1 MLVYVRGAGDIATG
15 VAARL
20 VRAGVSV
27 VMADIAVP
35 TCIRRTISFCEA
47 IRLGEVEVEG
57 IRARLAQTP
66 AEALAITEAGDV
78 AVVVD
83 PQAKMLGELKPA
95 AVVDA
100 ILAKRNLGT
109 TRDMA
114 PAVIA
119 VGPGFTAP
127 VDCDAVVETMR
138 GHFLGRVITQ
148 GSPQPNT
155 GVPGIIAGY
164 GKERVI
170 HSPAAGVFRS
180 DHAIGDIVSAGD
192 VIGYAGDTPMC
203 TQIAGCL
210 RGLLANGVQVTEG
223 FKCADV
229 DPRGDARY
237 QSREGAASL
246 LRGADVE
253 IHQFVGPFGGV
264 FRPQLH
270 RVADVAQPDEV
281 DALDGL
287 SLADVEAGDYAF
299 GKHLFSSSR
308 VIRPS

>member
-20 VRAGVSV
+20 VRSGVSV

-35 TCIRRTISFCEA
+35 TCIRRTICFCEA

-83 PQAKMLGELKPA
+83 PQAKMLGELKPV

-155 GVPGIIAGY
+155 GVPGMIAGY

-170 HSPAAGVFRS
+170 HSPAAGMFRS
-180 DHAIGDIVSAGD
+180 DRTIGDIVSAGD
-192 VIGYAGDTPMC
+192 VIGYAGDTPMV
-203 TQIAGCL
+203 TQIDGCL

-229 DPRGDARY
+229 DPRGESGR
-237 QSREGAASL
+237 Q
-246 LRGADVE
+246 
-253 IHQFVGPFGGV
+253 
-264 FRPQLH
+264 PQPRLY
-270 RVADVAQPDEV
+270 
-281 DALDGL
+281 
-287 SLADVEAGDYAF
+287 S
-299 GKHLFSSSR
+299 
-308 VIRPS
+308 

>member
-66 AEALAITEAGDV
+66 AEALEITEEGDV

-83 PQAKMLGELKPA
+83 PQAQMLGELRPA

-155 GVPGIIAGY
+155 GVPGVIAGY

-192 VIGYAGDTPMC
+192 VIGYAGDTPMLHARLTAAC
-203 TQIAGCL
+203 AAFW
-210 RGLLANGVQVTEG
+210 RDGVQVTEG

-229 DPRGDARY
+229 DPRGDASY
-237 QSREGAASL
+237 INYISDKATS
-246 LRGADVE
+246 
-253 IHQFVGPFGGV
+253 VGGGV
-264 FRPQLH
+264 LEALAMLTDVFR
-270 RVADVAQPDEV
+270 
-281 DALDGL
+281 G
-287 SLADVEAGDYAF
+287 
-299 GKHLFSSSR
+299 
-308 VIRPS
+308 

>member
-1 MLVYVRGAGDIATG
+1 MLD
-15 VAARL
+15 
-20 VRAGVSV
+20 
-27 VMADIAVP
+27 
-35 TCIRRTISFCEA
+35 
-47 IRLGEVEVEG
+47 
-57 IRARLAQTP
+57 
-66 AEALAITEAGDV
+66 
-78 AVVVD
+78 
-83 PQAKMLGELKPA
+83 ELKPA

-180 DHAIGDIVSAGD
+180 DRAIGDIVSAGD
-192 VIGYAGDTPMC
+192 VIGYAGDTPMV
-203 TQIAGCL
+203 TQIDGCL
-210 RGLLANGVQVTEG
+210 RGLLADGVQVTEG

-229 DPRGDARY
+229 DPRGDASY
-237 QSREGAASL
+237 INYISDKATS
-246 LRGADVE
+246 
-253 IHQFVGPFGGV
+253 VGGGV
-264 FRPQLH
+264 LEALAMLTDIFR
-270 RVADVAQPDEV
+270 
-281 DALDGL
+281 G
-287 SLADVEAGDYAF
+287 
-299 GKHLFSSSR
+299 
-308 VIRPS
+308 

>member
-15 VAARL
+15 IALRL
-20 VRAGVSV
+20 HRVGCQV
-27 VMADIAVP
+27 VMADIAEP
-35 TCIRRTISFCEA
+35 TCIRRTVAFSEA
-47 IRLGEVEVEG
+47 IRLGEARVEDVT
-57 IRARLAQTP
+57 ARLA
-66 AEALAITEAGDV
+66 ADARVARAIAAAGDV

-83 PQAKMLGELKPA
+83 PDARMIGALAPD

-114 PAVIA
+114 PVVIA

-155 GVPGIIAGY
+155 GVPGVIAGY

-170 HSPAAGVFRS
+170 HSSAAGVFRS
-180 DHAIGDIVSAGD
+180 DRAIGDIVSAGD
-192 VIGYAGDTPMC
+192 VIGYAGDTPMV
-203 TQIAGCL
+203 TQIDGCL
-210 RGLLANGVQVTEG
+210 RGLLADGVQVAEG

-229 DPRGDARY
+229 DPRGDASY
-237 QSREGAASL
+237 INYISDKATS
-246 LRGADVE
+246 
-253 IHQFVGPFGGV
+253 VGGGV
-264 FRPQLH
+264 L
-270 RVADVAQPDEV
+270 E
-281 DALDGL
+281 ALAMLTG
-287 SLADVEAGDYAF
+287 VFQG
-299 GKHLFSSSR
+299 
-308 VIRPS
+308 

>member
-138 GHFLGRVITQ
+138 GHFLGRVITVRP
-148 GSPQPNT
+148 SPTRACQ
-155 GVPGIIAGY
+155 AL
-164 GKERVI
+164 
-170 HSPAAGVFRS
+170 SPAMVK
-180 DHAIGDIVSAGD
+180 SALSTAPPPACFGP
-192 VIGYAGDTPMC
+192 T
-203 TQIAGCL
+203 TQSA
-210 RGLLANGVQVTEG
+210 T
-223 FKCADV
+223 
-229 DPRGDARY
+229 
-237 QSREGAASL
+237 S
-246 LRGADVE
+246 
-253 IHQFVGPFGGV
+253 
-264 FRPQLH
+264 
-270 RVADVAQPDEV
+270 
-281 DALDGL
+281 
-287 SLADVEAGDYAF
+287 
-299 GKHLFSSSR
+299 
-308 VIRPS
+308 

>member
-66 AEALAITEAGDV
+66 AEALEITEAGDV

-83 PQAKMLGELKPA
+83 PQAQMLGELKPA

-148 GSPQPNT
+148 AHPSP
-155 GVPGIIAGY
+155 IRAC
-164 GKERVI
+164 RVS
-170 HSPAAGVFRS
+170 SPDTARS
-180 DHAIGDIVSAGD
+180 VLSTALPPACLGPTMRSA
-192 VIGYAGDTPMC
+192 T
-203 TQIAGCL
+203 
-210 RGLLANGVQVTEG
+210 
-223 FKCADV
+223 
-229 DPRGDARY
+229 
-237 QSREGAASL
+237 S
-246 LRGADVE
+246 
-253 IHQFVGPFGGV
+253 
-264 FRPQLH
+264 
-270 RVADVAQPDEV
+270 
-281 DALDGL
+281 
-287 SLADVEAGDYAF
+287 
-299 GKHLFSSSR
+299 
-308 VIRPS
+308 

>member
-66 AEALAITEAGDV
+66 AD
-78 AVVVD
+78 
-83 PQAKMLGELKPA
+83 ELKPA

-155 GVPGIIAGY
+155 GVPGVIAGY

-180 DHAIGDIVSAGD
+180 DRAIGDIVSAGD

-203 TQIAGCL
+203 TQIDGCL
-210 RGLLANGVQVTEG
+210 RGLLANGVRVTEG

-229 DPRGDARY
+229 DPRGDASY
-237 QSREGAASL
+237 INYISDKATS
-246 LRGADVE
+246 
-253 IHQFVGPFGGV
+253 VGGGV
-264 FRPQLH
+264 LEALAMLTDVFR
-270 RVADVAQPDEV
+270 
-281 DALDGL
+281 G
-287 SLADVEAGDYAF
+287 
-299 GKHLFSSSR
+299 
-308 VIRPS
+308 

>member
-20 VRAGVSV
+20 ARAGVSV

-57 IRARLAQTP
+57 VRARLARTP
-66 AEALAITEAGDV
+66 AEALADYRGWRRRRGGG
-78 AVVVD
+78 
-83 PQAKMLGELKPA
+83 PPGHRWLGELKPA

-164 GKERVI
+164 GRERVI

-180 DHAIGDIVSAGD
+180 DRAIGDIVSAGD
-192 VIGYAGDTPMC
+192 VIGYAGDSPMC
-203 TQIAGCL
+203 TQIDGCL

-229 DPRGDARY
+229 DPRGDASY
-237 QSREGAASL
+237 INYISDKATS
-246 LRGADVE
+246 
-253 IHQFVGPFGGV
+253 VGGGVLEALAMLTGV
-264 FRPQLH
+264 FR
-270 RVADVAQPDEV
+270 
-281 DALDGL
+281 G
-287 SLADVEAGDYAF
+287 
-299 GKHLFSSSR
+299 
-308 VIRPS
+308 

>member
-1 MLVYVRGAGDIATG
+1 M
-15 VAARL
+15 
-20 VRAGVSV
+20 
-27 VMADIAVP
+27 
-35 TCIRRTISFCEA
+35 
-47 IRLGEVEVEG
+47 
-57 IRARLAQTP
+57 
-66 AEALAITEAGDV
+66 
-78 AVVVD
+78 VD
-83 PQAKMLGELKPA
+83 PQAKMLDELKPA

-114 PAVIA
+114 PTVIA

-164 GKERVI
+164 GRERVI

-180 DHAIGDIVSAGD
+180 DRAIGDIVSAGD
-192 VIGYAGDTPMC
+192 VIGYAGDSPMC
-203 TQIAGCL
+203 TQIDGCL

-229 DPRGDARY
+229 DPRGDASY
-237 QSREGAASL
+237 INYISDKATS
-246 LRGADVE
+246 
-253 IHQFVGPFGGV
+253 VGGGV
-264 FRPQLH
+264 LEALAMLTDIFR
-270 RVADVAQPDEV
+270 
-281 DALDGL
+281 G
-287 SLADVEAGDYAF
+287 
-299 GKHLFSSSR
+299 
-308 VIRPS
+308 

>member
-1 MLVYVRGAGDIATG
+1 MFAALAISPPG

-47 IRLGEVEVEG
+47 IRLGEVQVEG

-66 AEALAITEAGDV
+66 AEALEITQAGDV
-78 AVVVD
+78 TVVVD
-83 PQAKMLGELKPA
+83 PQAKMLDELKPA

-114 PAVIA
+114 PTVIA

-164 GKERVI
+164 GRERVI

-180 DHAIGDIVSAGD
+180 DRAIGDIVSAGD
-192 VIGYAGDTPMC
+192 VIGYAGDSPMC
-203 TQIAGCL
+203 TQIDGCL
-210 RGLLANGVQVTEG
+210 RGLLANGVQVTEALNAPMSIRAAMPAISTT
-223 FKCADV
+223 FRTRRRRSAAAC
-229 DPRGDARY
+229 
-237 QSREGAASL
+237 SRHSL
-246 LRGADVE
+246 CLP
-253 IHQFVGPFGGV
+253 I
-264 FRPQLH
+264 
-270 RVADVAQPDEV
+270 
-281 DALDGL
+281 
-287 SLADVEAGDYAF
+287 SLEDRRRQW
-299 GKHLFSSSR
+299 KSSML
-308 VIRPS
+308 